1 MILTAAQILLYMKS
15 AGFPETVAVT
25 MTAIAL
31 RESAGDPNAFNG
43 DPATGD
49 RSYGLL
55 QINMKSPQVAALIN
69 QTVLHG
75 GDEKLLLDPAT
86 NAKAG
91 FLLWGGNNKNLEI
104 AWYIN
109 RGLYQ
114 TRYEAHL
121 PAAQSAALGL

>member
-1 MILTAAQILLYMKS
+1 MILTAAQILLYMKG

-31 RESAGDPNAFNG
+31 RESGGDPSAFNG
-43 DPATGD
+43 DQATGD

-55 QINMKSPQVAALIN
+55 QINMKSPQVAALLN
-69 QTVLHG
+69 EKLLHG
-75 GDEKLLLDPAT
+75 GDEKQLLDPIT

-91 FLLWGGNNKNLEI
+91 FLLWGGDNKNLEI

-109 RGLYQ
+109 RGIYRM
-114 TRYEAHL
+114 RYETYL
-121 PAAQSAALGL
+121 PAAQQAALGL